1 VLKQFD
7 FFCSRGYQKSYRI
20 ITSISRYGLQ
30 RLESI
35 LKEMT
40 SWMRYL
46 HTHQQFPDNY
56 VDASFLANLA
66 TTKDLEAASAFQ
78 VAQGAAVFVEQIS
91 GTILLLC
98 CYGLLQSGLPYFSF
112 IAFADASCC
121 LLLAGSIL
129 ILRYIQCRLSSSSSS
144 SSSSAA
150 GTTRSPVQW
159 AQAIRFCCVVLL
171 SLLALSPILKTLTQS
186 YCNDSLWTL
195 TGLLLLV
202 HLLTH
207 DYSFQLGP
215 RRVPGVLSMNSAMSA
230 SILLASRLYSPT
242 HAFACISLAV
252 QIFAL
257 LPIFRDHIRSQSDT
271 AHGLLVVLTIFI
283 TASALSLFSSS
294 LVYLYFLGTFFTLFI
309 CPVFFSHASKQK
321 LNLKGYWDIP
331 IVSGNSN

>member
-1 VLKQFD
+1 VLEQFD
-7 FFCSRGYQKSYRI
+7 FFVQGVTENRTYLSQSVGTGYRG
-20 ITSISRYGLQ
+20 SIS
-30 RLESI
+30 
-35 LKEMT
+35 KEMT
-40 SWMRYL
+40 SWVRYL
-46 HTHQQFPDNY
+46 HNHQQFPDNY

-91 GTILLLC
+91 GTILFLC
-98 CYGLLQSGLPYFSF
+98 CYGLLQSGLSYFSF

-129 ILRYIQCRLSSSSSS
+129 ILRCIQSRLSSSSSS
-144 SSSSAA
+144 SSS

-215 RRVPGVLSMNSAMSA
+215 RKVPGVLSMNSAMSA